1 MLRPCE
7 ASATGFTWM
16 RTAGFWP
23 PLMLTRPTPA
33 NCDSFGARRV
43 STMSSTSDKGMLS
56 ELIAKVRTG
65 ASAGF
70 VLL

>member
-1 MLRPCE
+1 
-7 ASATGFTWM
+7 M

-23 PLMLTRPTPA
+23 PLMLTSPTPL

-43 STMSSTSDKGMLS
+43 STMSSTWDSGMLS
-56 ELIAKVRTG
+56 ELMARVRTG
-65 ASAGF
+65 ASAGL